1 MNLTTVRQLVRVK
14 IADGLLPRD
23 RIGSV
28 SATNGTNATCD
39 ACAAAVSPEEVL
51 YKIAREGTSGF
62 VFHASCFAI
71 WRTERNSMTSARA
84 ALD

>member
-1 MNLTTVRQLVRVK
+1 MNPVTVRQLVRGK

-28 SATNGTNATCD
+28 SATNGTNTACD
-39 ACAAAVSPEEVL
+39 ACSAPVSPEEVL
-51 YKIAREGTSGF
+51 YKIAREGSGGF